1 MGMMRREKS
10 EDRRQKKW
18 IERPPVFCLLSSVFF
33 SLLFVGCS
41 EQPTTQP
48 STMYE
53 RQEQALRDPY
63 GYNPDL
69 KTNPNRV
76 SGNGEFDRDGIKRD
90 WDHVINP

>member
-1 MGMMRREKS
+1 MRRQNVEVSKLKS
-10 EDRRQKKW
+10 K
-18 IERPPVFCLLSSVFF
+18 IAASPVFCIVPSVFCGIF
-33 SLLFVGCS
+33 FVGCS
-41 EQPTTQP
+41 QQQPATQP

-76 SGNGEFDRDGIKRD
+76 SGNGDFDRDGIKRD